1 MVGAQEAA
9 ADGMSFMTR
18 PPTHTLEASGA
29 PSHIQPRSAHRN
41 LSWAPGETSL
51 GEEPRSG
58 HAYVQS
64 ACTRDT
70 RSPPFYRREDRGP
83 EMTYLRAS
91 VVEMELNHSPWTL
104 GLVLFLLSHSE
115 GGPQEAEESS
125 RSSQGSWKLRHLCS
139 PSLTALRLLSDP
151 VGIASLSVPS
161 LQKSSGEGLDSGL
174 PGTEASSSGPPL
186 CPPPPGPPLCPS
198 PRPTFPSPPGPPL
211 CLPFPQAHLCV
222 PSLLCWPGLCV
233 AHIRG
238 CCFWVGGQALRT

>member
-1 MVGAQEAA
+1 MHMCRVPVPE
-9 ADGMSFMTR
+9 
-18 PPTHTLEASGA
+18 
-29 PSHIQPRSAHRN
+29 
-41 LSWAPGETSL
+41 
-51 GEEPRSG
+51 
-58 HAYVQS
+58 
-64 ACTRDT
+64 RDT

-161 LQKSSGEGLDSGL
+161 LQKSGGEGLDSGL
-174 PGTEASSSGPPL
+174 PGTEASSCGPPL